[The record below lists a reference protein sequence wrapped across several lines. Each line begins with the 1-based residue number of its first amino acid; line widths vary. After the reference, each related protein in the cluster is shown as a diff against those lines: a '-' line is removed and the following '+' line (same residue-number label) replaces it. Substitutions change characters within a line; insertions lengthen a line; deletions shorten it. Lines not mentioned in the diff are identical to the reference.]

1 MMGVYRR
8 GSKLWIRFRDAA
20 GKWRDSSTGFDVG
33 QEELAQVMHDE
44 TVARIAATTRT
55 VKHAPAR
62 GLTVRGFVAE
72 WLPKR
77 RERGLDWKADEG
89 RLNRHVLPH
98 VGDLPIAEARARHLV
113 DMFHKLRTDP
123 KLNLAPRSIYNIY
136 SVVSAV
142 FRDAKLADLI
152 QQSPC
157 VLDERHLGPLIDK
170 DPEWRSTAVFTHEE
184 VETIISDARIPPDRQ
199 MAYAIELLAGVRPG
213 EGSAL
218 RWRHYDPTVRPLGK
232 LLVAKS
238 YSTRVGEKTTKTD
251 AVKHV
256 PVHPT
261 LAAMLAEWKLG
272 GWAAMMGRAP
282 GPDDLIV
289 PLPPEAAERR
299 YKRKGEPFRTTY
311 YSGKCWRKDDL
322 PALGWRHRRHYD
334 MRATFITLAIDDGA
348 DPDVLETRVTH
359 TRKSRGA
366 FDGYNR
372 GLQWERTCAEVSKLR
387 ITRGGRGSA
396 AEQPIAAGS
405 GGDSLRFAAL
415 LANSGNGD
423 EKTGRSR
430 GPRP

>member
-1 MMGVYRR
+1 
-8 GSKLWIRFRDAA
+8 
-20 GKWRDSSTGFDVG
+20 
-33 QEELAQVMHDE
+33 
-44 TVARIAATTRT
+44 
-55 VKHAPAR
+55 
-62 GLTVRGFVAE
+62 
-72 WLPKR
+72 
-77 RERGLDWKADEG
+77 
-89 RLNRHVLPH
+89 
-98 VGDLPIAEARARHLV
+98 
-113 DMFHKLRTDP
+113 MFHKLRTDP
-123 KLNLAPRSIYNIY
+123 NLNLAPRSIYNIY

-142 FRDAKLADLI
+142 FRDAKLADLLE
-152 QQSPC
+152 QSPC

-184 VETIISDARIPPDRQ
+184 AETIISDARIPPDRQ

-213 EGSAL
+213 EASAL

-261 LAAMLAEWKLG
+261 LAAMLAAWKLG

-387 ITRGGRGSA
+387 ITRGGRSSA

-405 GGDSLRFAAL
+405 GDDSLHFAAV
-415 LANSGNGD
+415 LASRGNGD
-423 EKTGRSR
+423 EKNGRS
-430 GPRP
+430 GAPRP